1 MLFYF
6 IQELFFCIFNAQLC
20 YAQQY
25 RQYCRKKQH
34 HQQINHQ
41 VHFLSR
47 IQLYLCTLVCRQ
59 ILYLRQQA
67 KVNTPNTAKLKQALK
82 VAAVIYLHLSLHNH
96 IIPLPQRQVNARNR
110 KNSPDQHKKAVN
122 ITRAINDLFSI
133 NYPRLTGLLFCSL
146 TDYSII
152 KLIKAKGILP

>member
-47 IQLYLCTLVCRQ
+47 IPLYLCTLVCRQ

-67 KVNTPNTAKLKQALK
+67 KVNTPNTAKL
-82 VAAVIYLHLSLHNH
+82 H

-122 ITRAINDLFSI
+122 ITRAINDLFPI

-152 KLIKAKGILP
+152 KLIKAKGILPCQAVRIG